1 MKLSEDQGL
10 ALEAMER
17 GESVFLTGGAGT
29 GKTALVNEF
38 VRRKAGKSIARLAS
52 TGAAAQ
58 LIGGQTLHSFFGLG
72 IDIHMPHNTRVP
84 ERLKQKI
91 KATKTFIIEE
101 ISMARIDHFQ
111 AIRDR
116 LFGSAKGYG
125 PFAGYQLIVVGDFAQ
140 LPPVLPEAEMKVIE
154 ELYGEGS
161 QYAFQSR
168 YWAGLGRHELT
179 TVHRQAADR
188 EFAGWLNV
196 MRSGEIPDLDYINA
210 RIGAADGAATHLVA
224 TNRAADVVNADA
236 MARLPGG
243 HYKIE
248 GEVRNNFSDR
258 NMRVPTVLRL
268 KPGSRVIICA
278 NNPQQGYVNGST
290 GVLVNCSRAEDG
302 KPVATVNLDDGRQVR
317 VVQAVW
323 ENVSYGLGPDGI
335 QKNTLGAYRQLPL
348 MPGWAITIHRA
359 QGMSLDRLHVDPRG
373 IFEAGQAYVA
383 LSRATSLRGLSLAA
397 EIRPEHLIIN
407 ERVRGFMR
415 EAGQDVTPV
424 FE

>member
-1 MKLSEDQGL
+1 MKLSEDQKL
-10 ALEAMER
+10 AIEAMER
-17 GESVFLTGGAGT
+17 GESVFLTGGAGS
-29 GKTALVNEF
+29 GKTELVKEF
-38 VRRKAGKSIARLAS
+38 VRRKAGKGIARLAT

-91 KATKTFIIEE
+91 KATNTIIIEE

-125 PFAGYQLIVVGDFAQ
+125 PFAGYQVIAVGDFAQ
-140 LPPVLPEAEMKVIE
+140 LPAVLPEQEMKVIE
-154 ELYGEGS
+154 ELYGEGNH
-161 QYAFQSR
+161 YAFQSR
-168 YWAGLGRHELT
+168 YWPELVRHELT

-188 EFAGWLNV
+188 DYADWLNV
-196 MRSGEIPDLDYINA
+196 MRNGDIPDLDYINA
-210 RIGAADGAATHLVA
+210 RIGSPDDAATHLVA
-224 TNRAADVVNADA
+224 TNKAAEVINANA

-258 NMRVPTVLRL
+258 NMRVPPILRL

-278 NNPQQGYVNGST
+278 NNPQQGYVNGSSGILT
-290 GVLVNCSRAEDG
+290 GCSRAEDG
-302 KPVATVNLDDGRQVR
+302 KPVATVQLDDGRQVS

-323 ENVSYGLGPDGI
+323 ENVSYDLGPGGI
-335 QKNTLGAYRQLPL
+335 QKNTLGAFRQLPL
-348 MPGWAITIHRA
+348 MPGWAITIHRS
-359 QGMSLDRLHVDPRG
+359 QGMSLERLHVDPRG

-383 LSRATSLRGLSLAA
+383 LSRATSLRGLSLAS
-397 EIRPEHLIIN
+397 EVRPEHIIID
-407 ERVRGFMR
+407 ERVRNFMR
-415 EAGQDVTPV
+415 KTEQDVSPALG
-424 FE
+424 